1 MDKSVILADM
11 GIAVLATLFFAIG
24 LQIDGL
30 FSHALVGFGGVLL
43 GYLMTVYLNM
53 ADEVQE

>member
-11 GIAVLATLFFAIG
+11 SIAVLATLSFVIG

-30 FSHALVGFGGVLL
+30 FSSALVGLGGVLA

-53 ADEVQE
+53 EVEND

>member
-1 MDKSVILADM
+1 MDKSVMLADM
-11 GIAVLATLFFAIG
+11 GIAVLATLSFVIG

-30 FSHALVGFGGVLL
+30 FSHAMVALGGVLL

-53 ADEVQE
+53 EVEND

>member
-11 GIAVLATLFFAIG
+11 GIAVVAALSFVFG
-24 LQIDGL
+24 LQAEGL
-30 FSHALVGFGGVLL
+30 FASASLVLGGVLV

-53 ADEVQE
+53 EMEND